1 MQPIALN
8 STTSQFSNVSENVG
22 LTLLVTGC
30 SGFIGSHLVNRLLT
44 SEENKNYRIRC
55 MSRNVRSIED
65 YFDKKGKN
73 IKYVAA
79 DASKHSDLVKAM
91 TGVDTAFY
99 LIHSMEGS
107 SKDWKKFAERD
118 RRAAENFA
126 KAASECNVKRII
138 YLGGLVPDEN
148 GRQRGEELSEH
159 MKSRIEV
166 GEILKTSSAKVT
178 IFRAAIILGQGG
190 GSFQMLQ
197 YLVERLPLMICPKWV
212 LTKSQPIALDDVIN
226 YLIKSIES
234 RETED
239 RSFDLGG
246 PDIMTYIDMMKRYA
260 KMLDKSVKILIIPF
274 LTPKLSSYWIDLITP
289 VKASLARPLIESLKH
304 EAIVRDESVKN
315 IIPFRLKTF
324 EEAIDIARKE
334 ENKQKNNVFKRKE
347 YVTHST
353 SNKILLVSLL
363 LLALIGSTYYILD
376 GRPEI
381 YSMNWLA
388 LSGIWYFGIAF
399 SIFFVRNG
407 ARLGAITAGTIG
419 WLTLS
424 FWLIDNI
431 YTISGNS
438 LLASSPGVEMTIR
451 NFIGAAVAGLVV
463 TSSHNVFHKIRIHEL

>member
-8 STTSQFSNVSENVG
+8 STTSHFSNVSENVG

-44 SEENKNYRIRC
+44 NEGNKNYSIRC
-55 MSRNVRSIED
+55 MTRNVKSIEN
-65 YFDKKGKN
+65 YFDQKGKN

-79 DASKHSDLVKAM
+79 DASKYSDLVRAM

-148 GRQRGEELSEH
+148 GRQRQEELSEH

-166 GEILKTSSAKVT
+166 GEILNTSSAKVT

-234 RETED
+234 RKTEG
-239 RSFDLGG
+239 RSFDLG
-246 PDIMTYIDMMKRYA
+246 
-260 KMLDKSVKILIIPF
+260 
-274 LTPKLSSYWIDLITP
+274 
-289 VKASLARPLIESLKH
+289 
-304 EAIVRDESVKN
+304 
-315 IIPFRLKTF
+315 
-324 EEAIDIARKE
+324 
-334 ENKQKNNVFKRKE
+334 
-347 YVTHST
+347 
-353 SNKILLVSLL
+353 
-363 LLALIGSTYYILD
+363 
-376 GRPEI
+376 
-381 YSMNWLA
+381 
-388 LSGIWYFGIAF
+388 
-399 SIFFVRNG
+399 
-407 ARLGAITAGTIG
+407 
-419 WLTLS
+419 
-424 FWLIDNI
+424 
-431 YTISGNS
+431 
-438 LLASSPGVEMTIR
+438 
-451 NFIGAAVAGLVV
+451 
-463 TSSHNVFHKIRIHEL
+463 